1 MEPIIIV
8 ASIFVG
14 LLSVALLIVMIKGV
28 RSAIKEHRKE
38 NDFKDDLV
46 FLSADWDYQVKVNE
60 KDFVVRKEIVFEDL
74 NARVTKYTING
85 EEVLKYYRLTRL
97 WKTYKYYD
105 YSSKYKEEDIKLVLS
120 TATKVQREV
129 KTQEFFNSLF
139 E

>member
-1 MEPIIIV
+1 MEPIII

-14 LLSVALLIVMIKGV
+14 LLSVALIIVLAKGI
-28 RSAIKEHRKE
+28 RSAIKDHQKE

-60 KDFVVRKEIVFEDL
+60 KDFVVRKEIVFEDF

>member
-14 LLSVALLIVMIKGV
+14 LLSVALIVVLAKGV
-28 RSAIKEHRKE
+28 QSAIKDHQKE

-46 FLSADWDYQVKVNE
+46 FMSNGIDYQVKVNE
-60 KDFVVRKEIVFEDL
+60 KDFVVRKEIVFEDF

-97 WKTYKYYD
+97 WKTYKYYS
-105 YSSKYKEEDIKLVLS
+105 YSYKYKEEDIKLVLS
-120 TATKVQREV
+120 AATKVQREV